1 MAPGRDDLIA
11 ANAARVNAAVNSP
24 SKQTGNVAG
33 ASSSAG
39 AQSYSAPRSRMGG
52 NLDVV
57 SALDS
62 IVFQGKEGDASMRG
76 NVAYIRRWKR
86 GNTAQQA
93 GPGGVAGGNENLQN
107 VASYAG
113 VFGPQSTLNQNI
125 KSVFSPE
132 SQKALQ
138 DLPEW
143 ATNVDFASTYIDE
156 NIKLGGDTF
165 KNSFQAFT
173 PGDYTRLKALEA
185 FTPTTSFLR
194 SNGQANSS
202 APVPGQAE
210 ARTTAES
217 ATVSTTET
225 PATGNLKSANPNGF
239 VNAFN
244 NIGRSVLGL
253 PPAPPTY
260 AGDVNSLGKA
270 APLPEGMWQFLFN
283 PSELELEAGPEF
295 KTAETWGVSD
305 KANSGQPLHW
315 SHNKNATLK
324 FNSVLLNGFVFGR
337 KVEALEQGL
346 LELFMAR
353 DGDGQDGPHVLEFVW
368 GKRVFG
374 PCVIKNVSVKE
385 KQWDEGEVVN
395 AELSFT
401 LEQVPEWTINDGF
414 VDVARPGR
422 QPTVAAP
429 EAPTT
434 TGTGT
439 NDPAV
444 DPGPTGTGEEP
455 GQGTPAPNAASP
467 ADQRLC
473 NWALEESK
481 KFQQLFTRVNN
492 PLTAAAFGDP
502 NSIISSFYSLK
513 GSLYSG
519 SAEVGGFVDSRV
531 SSGCKRTSYQSTVSN
546 ILKTGGNLAI
556 SPQQQALQFIRGCTE
571 STKRAIDEWQRT
583 SDKCKPQRVAGQ
595 AARAT
600 QAQTA
605 LCSKYTGRCS
615 TPGERF
621 GTAGQCPQVNSGRGV
636 ICSGGVWTPI

>member
-33 ASSSAG
+33 AGSSAG

-113 VFGPQSTLNQNI
+113 VFGPQSTLNQDI

-202 APVPGQAE
+202 ALVPGQAE

-422 QPTVAAP
+422 QPTVASP
-429 EAPTT
+429 EAPGT
-434 TGTGT
+434 TGSPS
-439 NDPAV
+439 NSPASGAGS
-444 DPGPTGTGEEP
+444 PGPTPSPDGKSSGQKPNEP
-455 GQGTPAPNAASP
+455 AASVS
-467 ADQRLC
+467 AQFCTQATNAYSNFNRLATKSSQSWTD
-473 NWALEESK
+473 NIFGSSES
-481 KFQQLFTRVNN
+481 RVTVLGSELRN
-492 PLTAAAFGDP
+492 
-502 NSIISSFYSLK
+502 IISANGSIMGQLSGIDSKCSK
-513 GSLYSG
+513 GCP
-519 SAEVGGFVDSRV
+519 E
-531 SSGCKRTSYQSTVSN
+531 TSYYYQNTATLNTNSYLGCV
-546 ILKTGGNLAI
+546 
-556 SPQQQALQFIRGCTE
+556 RGC
-571 STKRAIDEWQRT
+571 SYQIASKIQGSYLDNK
-583 SDKCKPQRVAGQ
+583 SCPKPQFVLPR
-595 AARAT
+595 
-600 QAQTA
+600 
-605 LCSKYTGRCS
+605 
-615 TPGERF
+615 
-621 GTAGQCPQVNSGRGV
+621 
-636 ICSGGVWTPI
+636 